1 MWLIEFKEG
10 AIKELQKYPR
20 NIVLTI
26 KKAINERLATNPH
39 MFRALTGDLKGR
51 RRMRVG
57 DFRIIYEIH
66 ESVVTVLILK
76 ISPRGKV
83 YK

>member
-1 MWLIEFKEG
+1 MWQIKFKEG
-10 AIKELQKYPR
+10 AIKDLQKHPR

-26 KKAINERLATNPH
+26 KKAINERLAVNPH
-39 MFRALTGDLKGR
+39 SFKTLVGDLKGR

-66 ESVVTVLILK
+66 ESIITVLILK
-76 ISPRGKV
+76 ISPRSSV